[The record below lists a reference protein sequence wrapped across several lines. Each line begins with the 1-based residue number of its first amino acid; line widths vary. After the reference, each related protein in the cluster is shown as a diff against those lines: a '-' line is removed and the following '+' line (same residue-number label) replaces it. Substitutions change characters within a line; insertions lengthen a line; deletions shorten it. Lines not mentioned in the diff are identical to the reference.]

1 MNANCVVRFLR
12 NQTYFRTLLFRLPCL
27 FSFTRKG
34 YTGLPYSLHY
44 ADHNSLTVSQTWYI
58 LVSVVVVFKMNMLYT
73 HIHTQQ
79 REGGGGGI
87 ETQEYQ
93 LALFLSKPFKHIH
106 SSLAKP
112 HDESPAF
119 QNSWRHK
126 NGGVAQLVAFMG
138 CGTALRHVVPIWG
151 EAASSLRE
159 A

>member
-1 MNANCVVRFLR
+1 MLAGKLSAARR
-12 NQTYFRTLLFRLPCL
+12 ERRRWGRI
-27 FSFTRKG
+27 FSFTLVL
-34 YTGLPYSLHY
+34 TGSCFSSRFRDVP
-44 ADHNSLTVSQTWYI
+44 
-58 LVSVVVVFKMNMLYT
+58 YT
-73 HIHTQQ
+73 HTHTQQ